1 MERHSLERDAPQS
14 VNLHLKEIHEP
25 QLSANAGTRRRIVG
39 PPREGAES
47 SRHKFQTLGRE
58 HSSTEIFGWAS
69 AALGHALG
77 LSQLIDKPTIQ
88 MHLSVLLPRWGDGS
102 PSLEIFPLDQSG
114 VNV

>member
-39 PPREGAES
+39 SPEGAES

-58 HSSTEIFGWAS
+58 HSSTEMFGWAS

-77 LSQLIDKPTIQ
+77 LSQLIDKPTTQ
-88 MHLSVLLPRWGDGS
+88 MHLSVLLPRWGDG
-102 PSLEIFPLDQSG
+102 PPFLEIFPLGQSG
-114 VNV
+114 VSV